1 MDVKCIGCSRSTR
14 LHGRAAAFA
23 GIAWAAAFWSS
34 PSLADDRHQV
44 PLVDQLTVMTAIASE
59 SQGDYEAVKVFRD
72 LSPATL
78 RITVAGE
85 APDDSGE
92 VREITVTRVVRREDL
107 RNARVLR
114 TYFHEFDAQEL
125 PGTSPMF
132 SAAMV
137 NDVRSTGRT
146 RATYLEIEPEFGRT
160 VVSRTMT
167 GTLNRVGTSAFT
179 FTVPVN
185 GVPLAL
191 RALHVAGRLADD
203 GDGADFDYV
212 VLDDP
217 DNPLILRSKGPNFST
232 AVTRIEFP
240 LPKAAAG
247 SLESRLAKDRQ
258 ALVYGI
264 YFKFNRADIR
274 PVSEPVLKEIAV
286 ILKDNPDWK
295 LTIVGHT
302 DNVGRD
308 AANLDLSRRRAQ
320 AVKAALVGRY
330 GIDGGRLTTGGFGAS
345 QPQAKN
351 DTPEG
356 RALNRR
362 VELTRR

>member
-1 MDVKCIGCSRSTR
+1 MNIKCFNASR
-14 LHGRAAAFA
+14 RACLPRRAPAFA
-23 GIAWAAAFWSS
+23 GIAWAVAALSG
-34 PSLADDRHQV
+34 PCLADDGHQV
-44 PLVDQLTVMTAIASE
+44 PLVEQLTVMTAIVSE
-59 SQGDYEAVKVFRD
+59 SQGDYEVVKVFRD
-72 LSPATL
+72 LNPATL
-78 RITVAGE
+78 RITVSGE

-107 RNARVLR
+107 RTSKTLR

-125 PGTSPMF
+125 PGTTPTF

-137 NDVRSTGRT
+137 NDIRT
-146 RATYLEIEPEFGRT
+146 AGQTHATYLEIEPEFGAT
-160 VVSRTMT
+160 VVSRTMS
-167 GTLNRVGTSAFT
+167 GTLKRVGTDAFT
-179 FTVPVN
+179 VTVPVN

-217 DNPLILRSKGPNFST
+217 DNPLILRSKYLAFST
-232 AVTRIEFP
+232 SVSRIEFP
-240 LPKAAAG
+240 LPKAAPG
-247 SLESRLAKDRQ
+247 SLENRLAKDRQ

-274 PVSEPVLKEIAV
+274 PVSEPVLQEIAG
-286 ILKDNPDWK
+286 ILKKNADWK

-320 AVKAALVGRY
+320 SVKAALVDRY
-330 GIDGGRLTTGGFGAS
+330 GIDGNRLTTGGFGAS

-356 RALNRR
+356 RARNRR
-362 VELTRR
+362 VELTRQ